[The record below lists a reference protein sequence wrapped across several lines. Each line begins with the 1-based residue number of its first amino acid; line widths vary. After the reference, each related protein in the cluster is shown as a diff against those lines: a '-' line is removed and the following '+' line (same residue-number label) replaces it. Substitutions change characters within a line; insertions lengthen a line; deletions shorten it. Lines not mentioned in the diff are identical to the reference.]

1 MRIFRLQHSIL
12 ILNIIIGACVAIM
25 MYWVTDQGIGISSD
39 SIIYIDTAK
48 SLLAGNG
55 FYPANKP
62 LTHFP
67 PLYPL
72 MIAGAGFFYNGDLI
86 QATRLLGIIF
96 MGANI
101 ILVGIAMQLCSGK
114 NMAAVGAIMLF
125 FLSSV
130 MIFEVHTW
138 ALSEPPF
145 LTFSLTAL
153 IILSFYVLNPKLYLL
168 IAASISIAL
177 GIITRYIGIIL
188 VPVMVLTI
196 FIFDNRP
203 LKDRL
208 KNIFLATIIASLPLG
223 IWVIRNL
230 GVADTAANRTLA
242 IHPPEIKKLL
252 CIGDTLYSFIL
263 PVSIP
268 IWTKILILGIVTAY
282 FVTVIVLLYNNKYF
296 NNDINLNIIIPLV
309 LIIFSV
315 IYLLFIIVSISLFDA
330 STPLDYRILAPI
342 LLVFLI
348 IIISL
353 SWSLSKVLDNKIIWQ
368 IFLSFFFL
376 LIILNCPRTVLRAV
390 YIHNHGL
397 GYNSLEWRNSKIIA
411 YLGDFMDNRKIYS
424 NDRLSLWFLLR
435 KESSLIPRKFSP
447 DTLLINHN
455 FQDNLDKMFKECRD
469 GEAIIVYFN
478 KIQRRFLPTID
489 EIESMAKLPILQ
501 KFEDGVV
508 FGR

>member
-12 ILNIIIGACVAIM
+12 ILNIIIGVGVAIM

-72 MIAGAGFFYNGDLI
+72 MIAGAGFFCNGDLI

-130 MIFEVHTW
+130 TIFEVHTW

-153 IILSFYVLNPKLYLL
+153 IILAFYVLNPKLYLL

-188 VPVMVLTI
+188 VPVMVLTA
-196 FIFDNRP
+196 FIFVNRP

-208 KNIFLATIIASLPLG
+208 KNILWATIIATLPLA

-230 GVADTAANRTLA
+230 GVAHNATNRTLA

-252 CIGDTLYSFIL
+252 CLGDTLYNFIL
-263 PVSIP
+263 PVSFP
-268 IWTKILILGIVTAY
+268 IWARILILGIVTAY
-282 FVTVIVLLYNNKYF
+282 VITVAALLYNNKKINKYV
-296 NNDINLNIIIPLV
+296 NLNIIFP
-309 LIIFSV
+309 IILTLYSV
-315 IYLLFIIVSISLFDA
+315 IYILFLIVSISLFDA
-330 STPLDYRILAPI
+330 STPLDYRMLAPV
-342 LLVFLI
+342 LLIFLI

-353 SWSLSKVLDNKIIWQ
+353 SWSLSKALDKKIIWQ
-368 IFLSFFFL
+368 IFLSFFIFL
-376 LIILNCPRTVLRAV
+376 TILNGPRTVLRAV

-397 GYNSLEWRNSKIIA
+397 GYNSREWRNSKIIA

-424 NDRLSLWFLLR
+424 NDRLSLWFFL
-435 KESSLIPRKFSP
+435 KKDSSLIPRKISP
-447 DTLLINHN
+447 DTLLINHT
-455 FQDNLDKMFKECRD
+455 FEDNLDRMFKECRD

-478 KIQRRFLPTID
+478 KIERSFLPTID
-489 EIESMAKLPILQ
+489 EIESRANLPILH